1 MLSHKMAARMFGIFF
16 IIAFLSY
23 GIGGA
28 IVDSIVTVPDFLTNV
43 SNSRMLI
50 VLGVS
55 LMALVHSFVNIG
67 LPVIMLPILK
77 PFNDRLAY
85 GFLSLAIAATTV
97 LIVGTIFV
105 LLLLPLS
112 DAYINAGSAAVSSF
126 ETMGTLLVNGNSLS
140 YHMGMALWAI
150 GGLMFVSVLY
160 ISKLIPRPMS
170 VWGMI
175 GYATLLV
182 GSILLLSGPN
192 GAIEVSSVAPG
203 GLFEITLSIWLIVK
217 GFNSSAIASLSAK

>member
-1 MLSHKMAARMFGIFF
+1 MLSHKTAARMFGIFF

-50 VLGVS
+50 VVGVS

-192 GAIEVSSVAPG
+192 GAIEVASVAPG

-217 GFNSSAIASLSAK
+217 GFNPSAIASLSAK

>member
-1 MLSHKMAARMFGIFF
+1 MLSHKTAARMFGIFF

-50 VLGVS
+50 VLGIS

-112 DAYINAGSAAVSSF
+112 DAYINGGSAAAPSF

-175 GYATLLV
+175 GYTILLL

-192 GAIEVSSVAPG
+192 GAIEVASVAIG

-217 GFNSSAIASLSAK
+217 GFNASAIASLSVK